1 VGSGT
6 RLKRILLFSAGEQAR
21 KSVLYVG
28 GKDLA
33 LFTSAYFFGPTPMNF
48 PLTTG
53 AADKPAEVPDLKFPR
68 RAFFPV
74 LQTTALHVPAGAEVL
89 RSFFQGQQKEQ
100 LPFHMGRYPAPPLL
114 ETLDRPEGNSQ
125 QLGHLLLR
133 LLEPL
138 AKQRKFFGVHGPPPE
153 KNYFAGKFFP

>member
-1 VGSGT
+1 M
-6 RLKRILLFSAGEQAR
+6 KRIFFSAGEQAR
-21 KSVLYVG
+21 RSVLDVG

-33 LFTSAYFFGPTPMNF
+33 LFTSAYLFRPTPMNF

-53 AADKPAEVPDLKFPR
+53 AADKPAQVPDLKFPR

-89 RSFFQGQQKEQ
+89 RSFFHGQQKEY
-100 LPFHMGRYPAPPLL
+100 LPLYMGRYPAPPLL
-114 ETLDRPEGNSQ
+114 ETLNRPEGNSQ
-125 QLGHLLLR
+125 QLRHLFLR

-138 AKQRKFFGVHGPPPE
+138 AEQRKFFGVHGPPPE
-153 KNYFAGKFFP
+153 RKFAAAEFFS